1 MKGLAGKTALVT
13 GGATGIGRAIAL
25 RLAEEGV
32 HVAVNHLPGNA
43 DVSPLMSELDRA
55 FPQGNHR
62 AIAADVSDGPQV
74 AALFEAAGP
83 LDILINNAGIKGGGS
98 PEAYDTETFEQ
109 VIGVN
114 LQGALLCAQAA
125 IRHWLAGKRPGVI
138 VSTSSIHEAVP
149 LTDDI
154 GYTMSKFG
162 LAGMTKTLALVH
174 GPNGIRVNA
183 VGPGATDTAMNPH
196 WHERPDTLREV
207 EEKIPL
213 RRVAQP
219 SEMASAVAFLASDE
233 AAYIT
238 GQTLFVD
245 GGLMLA

>member
-13 GGATGIGRAIAL
+13 GGTTGIGLAAAL

-32 HVAVNHLPGNA
+32 HVTVNHLPGA
-43 DVSPLMSELDRA
+43 DDVAPLMAELDRV
-55 FPQGNHR
+55 FPNASHR
-62 AIAADVSDGPQV
+62 AVAADISHGAQV
-74 AALFEAAGP
+74 ATLFETAGP
-83 LDILINNAGIKGGGS
+83 LDILINNAGIKGGGA
-98 PEAYDTETFEQ
+98 PETYDTDTFEH

-114 LQGALLCAQAA
+114 LRGALLCAQAA
-125 IRHWLAGKRPGVI
+125 IRQWLADKKPGVI

-149 LTDDI
+149 LTGDV

-174 GPNGIRVNA
+174 GPSGIRVNA
-183 VGPGATDTAMNPH
+183 VGPGATETAMNPH
-196 WHERPDTLREV
+196 WHERPDTLREL
-207 EEKIPL
+207 EQKIPL

-219 SEMASAVAFLASDE
+219 SEMASAIAFLASDE